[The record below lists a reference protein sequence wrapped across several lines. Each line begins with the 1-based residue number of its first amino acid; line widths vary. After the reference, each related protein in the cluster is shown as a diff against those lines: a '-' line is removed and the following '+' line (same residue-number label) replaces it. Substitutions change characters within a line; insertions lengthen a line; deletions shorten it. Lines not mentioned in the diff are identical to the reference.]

1 MSDKF
6 SGEKISLLSLIVTL
20 IGSIIMTFAFSL
32 PLALVGIIIL
42 AIGMGI
48 ANAAVFKMVPNAV
61 PEAMGGAS
69 GWVGGLGGLGGFF
82 VPLAL
87 TLFISGGNLSGYA
100 TGFVIFIILTLI
112 SLLMMYLLGPKKKLN
127 A

>member
-1 MSDKF
+1 
-6 SGEKISLLSLIVTL
+6 
-20 IGSIIMTFAFSL
+20 
-32 PLALVGIIIL
+32 
-42 AIGMGI
+42 
-48 ANAAVFKMVPNAV
+48 MVPNAV

-112 SLLMMYLLGPKKKLN
+112 SLLMMYLLRPKKKLN